1 MKKAFLSFSLF
12 ALCISMAAQQR
23 QQDRVNPSM
32 YTYPVIS
39 TRTEVIMPQV
49 NGYNVIKAD
58 LHVHTI
64 YSDGNLTS
72 SARVTEAWQD
82 GLDAIAITDHIE
94 CRPNIGAFKKF
105 LGNLVVD
112 NKNAKKDEKVDMNYH
127 VDGAR
132 GTARSLGIT
141 LIPGIEITRD
151 PREVG
156 HFNALFTTDN
166 NLIPDEDPLQA
177 IRNAKKQNAIVQ
189 INHPGWAR
197 TNNDYTATAEA
208 AIAEG
213 LIDGVE
219 VFNSYEFYPEV
230 IGRAV
235 EAGHYICCG
244 SDLHI
249 TSNERYGHYGKLRD
263 MTLVLA
269 KDSSLESI
277 REALEARRTLA
288 YAYGDIAGS
297 EELLKDFFKAA
308 CSVKVISS
316 GSNGRKRLQITNNS
330 SFPFVLELPGSTVD
344 YTLEGFTSITWSVQG
359 DALPV
364 TVSNM
369 WYGDGMHPS
378 VSLELQGQ

>member
-1 MKKAFLSFSLF
+1 MKKSILSFSIL
-12 ALCISMAAQQR
+12 ALCISMNAQQR

-32 YTYPVIS
+32 YTFPAIS
-39 TRTEVIMPQV
+39 TRTEVILPQV

-64 YSDGNLTS
+64 YSDGNMTS
-72 SARVTEAWQD
+72 AARITEAWQN
-82 GLDAIAITDHIE
+82 GLDAIAITDHME
-94 CRPNIGAFKKF
+94 YRPNVGSFKKF

-112 NKNAKKDEKVDMNYH
+112 NKKVGKDGKVDMNYH
-127 VDGAR
+127 VEAAQ
-132 GTARSLGIT
+132 GTARGLGIT
-141 LIPGIEITRD
+141 LIPGLEITRD
-151 PREVG
+151 PKEVG

-166 NLIPDEDPLQA
+166 NLIPDDDPLQA
-177 IRNAKKQNAIVQ
+177 VRNAKKQNAIVQ

-197 TNNDYTATAEA
+197 TDNDYTVVAEA
-208 AIAEG
+208 AIKEG

-230 IGRAV
+230 IERAV
-235 EAGHYICCG
+235 AAGYYVCCG

-249 TSNERYGHYGKLRD
+249 TSYERYGHYGKLRD
-263 MTLVLA
+263 MTLILA

-277 REALEARRTLA
+277 REALEAKRTLA

-316 GSNGRKRLQITNNS
+316 ASNGWKRLQITNNS
-330 SFPFVLELPGSTVD
+330 SFPYVLQLPRSTVD
-344 YTLEGFTSITWSVQG
+344 YTLDAFTSITWSVQG
-359 DALPV
+359 DVLPV

-369 WYGDGMHPS
+369 WYGDGKHPS
-378 VSLELQGQ
+378 VSLEITR

>member
-1 MKKAFLSFSLF
+1 MKKSILSFSFL
-12 ALCISMAAQQR
+12 ALCISMNAQQR

-32 YTYPVIS
+32 YTFPAIS
-39 TRTEVIMPQV
+39 TRTEVILPQV

-64 YSDGNLTS
+64 YSDGNMTS
-72 SARVTEAWQD
+72 AARITEAWQN
-82 GLDAIAITDHIE
+82 GLDAIAITDHME
-94 CRPNIGAFKKF
+94 YRPNVGSFKKF

-112 NKNAKKDEKVDMNYH
+112 NKKAGKDGKVDMNYH
-127 VDGAR
+127 IEAAQ
-132 GTARSLGIT
+132 GTACGLGIT

-151 PREVG
+151 PKEVG

-166 NLIPDEDPLQA
+166 NLIPDDDPLQA
-177 IRNAKKQNAIVQ
+177 VRNAKKQNAIVQ

-197 TNNDYTATAEA
+197 TDNDYTVVAEA
-208 AIAEG
+208 AIKEG

-230 IGRAV
+230 IERAV
-235 EAGHYICCG
+235 AAGYYVCCG

-249 TSNERYGHYGKLRD
+249 TSYERYGHYGKLRD
-263 MTLVLA
+263 MTLILA

-277 REALEARRTLA
+277 REALEAKRTLA

-316 GSNGRKRLQITNNS
+316 ASNGWKRLQITNNS
-330 SFPFVLELPGSTVD
+330 SFPYVLQLPRSTVD
-344 YTLEGFTSITWSVQG
+344 YTLDAFTSITWSVQG
-359 DALPV
+359 EELPV

-369 WYGDGMHPS
+369 WYGDGKHPS
-378 VSLELQGQ
+378 VSLEITR